1 MKMKKLSRN
10 EVNVVAN
17 VVSKKIN
24 DIKTEANKKII
35 AKDKMYLQW
44 LKLSKEKEELQ
55 KRLGEMNNEVNKVQ
69 REIQSKFKLS
79 LGYYKEYITG
89 EYKVSIYNVAENNS
103 NYYSQVSDDIVLMG
117 IDNDLNIDELIDKLV
132 DKYVK

>member
-10 EVNVVAN
+10 EVSVVAN
-17 VVSKKIN
+17 VVSKKIGA
-24 DIKTEANKKII
+24 IKDEANKKII

-55 KRLGEMNNEVNKVQ
+55 KRLGEMNNEANKIQ
-69 REIQSKFKLS
+69 REIQGKFKLS
-79 LGYYKEYITG
+79 LGYYKDYETG
-89 EYKVSIYNVAENNS
+89 EYKVSIYNVTENK
-103 NYYSQVSDDIVLMG
+103 NYYSQVSDDIVLMS
-117 IDNDLNIDELIDKLV
+117 IDNTFNVDELIDKLV